1 MTDQNM
7 FTADQQSEHQNTS
20 TGFQNAD
27 QGSAGQEGVDTKD
40 PSYQVQVM
48 QQRLADKD
56 EFINTLK
63 EENQQTREMYASLE
77 ERLQN
82 LSKIEEVLNNQKQQ
96 QDVGNQDSTGLD
108 EDALVGKVIE
118 NLNQKQT
125 EEKMNAN
132 FEAAKQRL
140 QSEFGEHVEEKVSEA
155 AKANGMAYDDM
166 VQMARKSPQA
176 FYKLV
181 GLESNTTQRNV
192 SPNPMRGTTQ
202 PPQDN
207 NEKDFAYYS
216 RMMRENPREYWK
228 PEVQR
233 EFRKLFTQKKET
245 N

>member
-7 FTADQQSEHQNTS
+7 FTNDQGEQESTS

-27 QGSAGQEGVDTKD
+27 QGSAGQEGVDTH
-40 PSYQVQVM
+40 SLEYQVSMM
-48 QQRLADKD
+48 QKRLNDKD
-56 EFINTLK
+56 EFIKTLE
-63 EENQQTREMYASLE
+63 EENRNTREMYASLD
-77 ERLQN
+77 ERMQN
-82 LSKIEEVLNNQKQQ
+82 LTKIEEVLNNQNTA

-125 EEKMNAN
+125 EEKMQAN

-140 QSEFGEHVEEKVSEA
+140 QSEFGTHVEEKVTEA
-155 AKANGMAYDDM
+155 AQANGVTYDDM
-166 VQMARKSPQA
+166 VEMARKSPQA

-181 GLESNTTQRNV
+181 GLEANTQQKPST
-192 SPNPMRGTTQ
+192 PNPMRGTQT

-207 NEKDFAYYS
+207 GEKDFAYYA
-216 RMMRENPREYWK
+216 RLMRENPREYWK
-228 PEVQR
+228 AETQR
-233 EFRKLFTQKKET
+233 EFRKLFTQNK